1 MGVTRLP
8 AIERQDGTAATSA
21 AGPADPQAENV
32 WDQPGWMRLWDGLFY
47 ATLAIP
53 TALTLASGGGR
64 AEQAVTVGLAAAF
77 AVWYWLMLA
86 AHPDRW
92 NRLGPALVYLAGA
105 GVLFLLL
112 VRRDDRYL
120 ILVYSLYP
128 QVFGLL
134 PGRWGYLGAAVV
146 TLLPYADAERLAALA
161 DEPAGL
167 LNVLG
172 IVLLAMLVGL
182 FLQAI
187 AAQSERRRE
196 VIAEL
201 QRARAENAELLA
213 KVREAAVLGERQRL
227 AREIH
232 DTLAQGLT
240 GIVTQLE
247 AAEEALEHRT
257 DAARGHLDAA
267 RRLARDSLGEARRSV
282 QALRPRPLEEGRL
295 VDALASV
302 ADGWTRD
309 SGVATTVTTVGE
321 ARPLPS
327 ETEVTL
333 LRVAQE
339 ALTNAGRHAGAS
351 AVALTLSYTD
361 GTVSL
366 DVTDDGVGF
375 DAAVPRPDG
384 PGGFGLTAMRERVA
398 GLQGSLDVESGPGQG
413 TTIVATLPAG
423 PPGPDA

>member
-8 AIERQDGTAATSA
+8 AIERQDGPAATSWERP
-21 AGPADPQAENV
+21 AGTRADNV
-32 WDQPGWMRLWDGLFY
+32 WERPAWVAIWDVLLY
-47 ATLAIP
+47 LTLGVP
-53 TALTLASGGGR
+53 TALILASGGPWEER
-64 AEQAVTVGLAAAF
+64 AVTAGVAVAF
-77 AVWYWLMLA
+77 AGWYWAMLVV
-86 AHPDRW
+86 HRQWWERP
-92 NRLGPALVYLAGA
+92 GPAVVYLLGA

-112 VRRDDRYL
+112 LRRDERYVIVL
-120 ILVYSLYP
+120 YALYP

-134 PGRWGYLGAAVV
+134 PGGWAFVGAAGV
-146 TLLPYADAERLAALA
+146 TLLPYADAQRLAALV
-161 DEPAGL
+161 DEPSQL
-167 LNVLG
+167 LNLTGNVLFA
-172 IVLLAMLVGL
+172 LLVGL
-182 FLQAI
+182 FVLTI
-187 AAQSERRRE
+187 ARQSERRRE

-201 QRARAENAELLA
+201 ERARAENAELLA

-247 AAEEALEHRT
+247 AAEEALERRT

-309 SGVATTVTTVGE
+309 SGVAATVTTVGE

-375 DAAVPRPDG
+375 DAAVSRPDG

-398 GLQGSLDVESGPGQG
+398 GLHGSLDVESGPGQG